1 MFQCKSLARGEG
13 VPCKAWDIRYFLS
26 VALIKQFAFV
36 NFILSHAWS
45 CNKLHSLKLNG
56 ASHRG
61 YFQLPTN
68 VHCRDVTIGPPALC
82 ELSQPEATDCQIIV
96 CDQILSSGNIFSQM
110 RILSH
115 GVERQTGWLSDS
127 NPAGRSSS
135 IAEANLP
142 ISKGRRCTSTTSTR
156 SHAGSTAQ
164 QGSSWIFS
172 RTN

>member
-13 VPCKAWDIRYFLS
+13 VPCKAWDICYLCPWHWL
-26 VALIKQFAFV
+26 LIKQFAFV
-36 NFILSHAWS
+36 NFIPSPVRILWVKVESQQS
-45 CNKLHSLKLNG
+45 CNKSHSLELNQ

-127 NPAGRSSS
+127 NPAGWSSS

-142 ISKGRRCTSTTSTR
+142 ISKGRGRCTSTTSTR
-156 SHAGSTAQ
+156 SHAG
-164 QGSSWIFS
+164 
-172 RTN
+172 